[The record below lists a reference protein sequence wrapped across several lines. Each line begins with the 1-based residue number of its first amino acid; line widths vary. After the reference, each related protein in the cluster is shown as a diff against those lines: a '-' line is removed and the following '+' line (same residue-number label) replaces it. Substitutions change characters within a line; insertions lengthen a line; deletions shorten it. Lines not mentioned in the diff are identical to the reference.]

1 MKKYKCLAVVSG
13 LFLLS
18 ACAVVTADE
27 ESIAIRHSA
36 ENNVLV
42 QSEADKHCSSFG
54 RKALK
59 VQESPVFSTYFVRT
73 VVSTFKCVKES

>member
-1 MKKYKCLAVVSG
+1 MKKYKCLAAASG

-18 ACAVVTADE
+18 ACAVMTSDE

-36 ENNVLV
+36 ANNILV
-42 QSEADKHCSSFG
+42 QGEADKHCASFG

-59 VQESPVFSTYFVRT
+59 VQESPVFNTYFVRT